1 VKPLILVTSLTG
13 DKYYL
18 NPGLIEFIEM
28 VPDTLITMSNGRKH
42 LVRESARDVAEAI
55 ETCRARI
62 MRRSMDPTDPYGII
76 EIQEEDPDDAEE

>member
-1 VKPLILVTSLTG
+1 VILVTSLTG
-13 DKYYL
+13 EKHYL
-18 NPGLIEFIEM
+18 NPGLIELIEM

-42 LVRESARDVAEAI
+42 LVQESAKDVAQAI
-55 ETCRARI
+55 EACRSRI